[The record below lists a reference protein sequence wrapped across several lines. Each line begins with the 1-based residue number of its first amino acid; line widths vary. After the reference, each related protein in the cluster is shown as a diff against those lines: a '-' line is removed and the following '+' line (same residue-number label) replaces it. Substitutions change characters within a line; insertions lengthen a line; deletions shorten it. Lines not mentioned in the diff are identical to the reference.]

1 MTYQVQFTDS
11 TNPNKQPIKVADGTV
26 NTSATSLAFAGRGY
40 PGYAPIIADD
50 LLHLLENFAAPNA
63 PINPVQGQLWYDT
76 SVNVLKVYDSTSWST
91 AGNLKKSTSA
101 PAIANSIAGDLWA
114 NTATNQLYLFTG
126 GSWVLIG
133 PQFSTGT
140 NTGPIVE
147 SIIDTNNITHNVI
160 GMYANNNL
168 ISVISKEKFIPK
180 IPLAGFNT
188 IYEGINLSS
197 VDATYNSTTNP
208 NPTRLYG
215 TATSSDALLVN
226 NIVVNSNNFLRSD
239 VISTSNNQLN
249 IRSDQGLQVGA
260 NLGFAINIENGSPA
274 LKSTVSGVGLNIKM
288 TDSAGV
294 TNTVLRVDSNQR
306 VSINGIAPQSELDV
320 AGLITASSGLNITGA
335 RNSTYARAT
344 PFTTA
349 TGSIVTQGGL
359 SVGLDS
365 NFGGKITVY
374 GQATLSNVD
383 ASGNPLPTSVL
394 VPGYTTNSA
403 EATSLNLPNVAIPL
417 YDIGTATRP
426 FRNIYATNFSGNFS
440 GVFSGTL
447 EGSINGTAAGLASPT
462 VFSII
467 GDVSSNTVSF
477 NGQTETGTAVFTTQI
492 SSNFVSSKTPA
503 TDSFDTDVFLTYRSG
518 TGLMQM
524 PKSVLL
530 SHVPTIPVGTILPFA
545 GTSIPAGY
553 LLCDGSEVLISE
565 YSTLY
570 SKILFNYKD
579 RTLLK
584 GAGTFA
590 LPDLRGRF
598 PLGADNMNNGK
609 TVPSSDGSGNL
620 ISTTTDLNGNIS
632 SSAKRV
638 NESTASVV
646 GLGNTLATGTATLT
660 SNNLPDHTHTLNN
673 GHSQYFAVN
682 TPNEAADDTAQ
693 PNKGTTGGAG
703 TGSAILNTGGVN
715 GSSNSP
721 INIMNPYLTINY
733 IIFTGNI

>member
-26 NTSATSLAFAGRGY
+26 NTSATSLGFAGRGY

-50 LLHLLENFAAPNA
+50 LLHLLENFAAPTA

-91 AGNLKKSTSA
+91 AGNLKKSSSA

-133 PQFSTGT
+133 PQFSSGT
-140 NTGPIVE
+140 NTGPIVD
-147 SIIDTNNITHNVI
+147 SIIDTNNVTHYVI

-180 IPLAGFNT
+180 IPIAGFST

-208 NPTRLYG
+208 YPTRFYG
-215 TATSSDALLVN
+215 TSSSSDALLIN
-226 NIVVNSNNFLRSD
+226 NIVVESANFLRSD

-249 IRSDQGLQVGA
+249 VRSDQGLQLGA
-260 NLGFAINIENGSPA
+260 NLGFVIDVENGTPTI
-274 LKSTVSGVGLNIKM
+274 KSTLSGTNLNINL
-288 TDSAGV
+288 TSGNV
-294 TNTVLRVDSNQR
+294 ISTVLHVDARNR

-320 AGLITASSGLNITGA
+320 SGLITASSGLNITGTT
-335 RNSTYARAT
+335 NSTYTRAT

-365 NFGGKITVY
+365 NFGGKLTVY

-383 ASGNPLPTSVL
+383 SSGTPIPAAVL

-403 EATSLNLPNVAIPL
+403 EATSLNLPNVSVPL

-426 FRNIYATNFSGNFS
+426 FRNIYATNFSGNFA
-440 GVFSGTL
+440 GTFTGTL
-447 EGSINGTAAGLASPT
+447 EGSTNGTAAGLASPT

-467 GDVSSNTVSF
+467 GDVISNKVSF
-477 NGQTETGTAVFTTQI
+477 NGQTENGTAIFSTQI
-492 SSNFVSSKTPA
+492 SENFVSSKTPA
-503 TDSFDTDVFLTYRSG
+503 TDSFDTDSVLIYRTG
-518 TGLMQM
+518 TGLLQM

-530 SHVPTIPVGTILPFA
+530 SHVPVIPVGTILPFA
-545 GTSIPAGY
+545 GTVVPTGY

-570 SKILFNYKD
+570 SKILFTYKD

-584 GAGTFA
+584 GASTFA

-598 PLGADNMNNGK
+598 PLGADNMNNGT

-620 ISTTTDLNGNIS
+620 ITTTTDLNGNAS

-646 GLGNTLATGTATLT
+646 GLGNTSATGTTQLT
-660 SNNLPDHTHTLNN
+660 SSNLPDHTHTLNN

-682 TPNEAADDTAQ
+682 TPNEAPDSTAQ